1 MSSLPRTLR
10 PGGKAPA
17 AGGNWFKHSLSPSPY
32 PKPQTLETKI
42 KASFGIMDKQSSE
55 RRKEVWTKGSVHT
68 GLGHCM
74 TEHQLHLLKIWKCSG
89 SCLAPGDEEEEDPIP
104 RVALG
109 KVGRALGS
117 RIRDSP
123 CSLPLWIQQ
132 SYNTVTGISLFNK
145 KNHWIIIDFLYTFPL
160 ADRQMLGN
168 PGHLP
173 AEIVITEKKRRGSQ
187 IKMSGQPKFVRVYA
201 QILMMPGFHRRKW
214 AENFQVKCQRS
225 LQ

>member
-1 MSSLPRTLR
+1 
-10 PGGKAPA
+10 
-17 AGGNWFKHSLSPSPY
+17 
-32 PKPQTLETKI
+32 
-42 KASFGIMDKQSSE
+42 
-55 RRKEVWTKGSVHT
+55 
-68 GLGHCM
+68 M

-173 AEIVITEKKRRGSQ
+173 AEIVITEKKRKEKKRLSNKDVWSTQIRACLCSDTDDARISQ
-187 IKMSGQPKFVRVYA
+187 EKVGRELPGQMSKVIAVNVK
-201 QILMMPGFHRRKW
+201 ILLSH
-214 AENFQVKCQRS
+214 
-225 LQ
+225 